1 MTFKINNLQK
11 VIPLRG
17 LGFVHVCSVFSTY
30 SLTRWAIFFIDE
42 RAYIKM
48 LAAKAHMN
56 LSEFILSYL
65 RKDFPENT
73 PNKETLEAMNECE
86 EGRGIKCESIE
97 DFWEKM
103 GMNTPEDH

>member
-1 MTFKINNLQK
+1 MNYQSKRRHDMAK
-11 VIPLRG
+11 VTID
-17 LGFVHVCSVFSTY
+17 CT
-30 SLTRWAIFFIDE
+30 IDE

-65 RKDFPENT
+65 RKDFPEKI
-73 PNKETLEAMNECE
+73 PNEETIKAMKECE
-86 EGRGIKCESIE
+86 EGHGIKAESIE

-103 GMNTPEDH
+103 GMKPSATS

>member
-1 MTFKINNLQK
+1 MSAQSHGQHHHNKAK
-11 VIPLRG
+11 VTID
-17 LGFVHVCSVFSTY
+17 CT
-30 SLTRWAIFFIDE
+30 IDE

-65 RKDFPENT
+65 RKDFPQEK
-73 PNKETLEAMNECE
+73 PNKVTLEAMRESK
-86 EGRGIKCESIE
+86 EGKGIKCDSLE

-103 GMNTPEDH
+103 GMSPNA

>member
-1 MTFKINNLQK
+1 MGAHSHAQHHHDKAK
-11 VIPLRG
+11 VTIDCT
-17 LGFVHVCSVFSTY
+17 V
-30 SLTRWAIFFIDE
+30 DE

-65 RKDFPENT
+65 RKDFPKDRK
-73 PNKETLEAMNECE
+73 PNKITLDAMKESK
-86 EGRGIKCESIE
+86 EGKGIKCDSIE

-103 GMNTPEDH
+103 GMDPNA

>member
-1 MTFKINNLQK
+1 MGAQSQAQYQRDRAK
-11 VIPLRG
+11 VTIDCT
-17 LGFVHVCSVFSTY
+17 V
-30 SLTRWAIFFIDE
+30 DE

-65 RKDFPENT
+65 RKDFPQDRK
-73 PNKETLEAMNECE
+73 PNQITLDAMRESKEGKGM
-86 EGRGIKCESIE
+86 KCESME

-103 GMNTPEDH
+103 GMNPNA

>member
-1 MTFKINNLQK
+1 MGAHSHAHHCNRAK
-11 VIPLRG
+11 VTID
-17 LGFVHVCSVFSTY
+17 CSV
-30 SLTRWAIFFIDE
+30 DE

-65 RKDFPENT
+65 RKDFPGFQT
-73 PNKETLEAMNECE
+73 PNKETVESMKELD
-86 EGRGIKCESIE
+86 EGRGIHCSSIE

-103 GMNTPEDH
+103 GMNPND

>member
-1 MTFKINNLQK
+1 MGAQSQSHHHNKAK
-11 VIPLRG
+11 VTIDCT
-17 LGFVHVCSVFSTY
+17 V
-30 SLTRWAIFFIDE
+30 DE

-65 RKDFPENT
+65 RKDFPQDK
-73 PNKETLEAMNECE
+73 PNKETMESIQELR

-103 GMNTPEDH
+103 GMNPRA

>member
-1 MTFKINNLQK
+1 MVAQSHTQHHYDKAK
-11 VIPLRG
+11 VTIDCT
-17 LGFVHVCSVFSTY
+17 V
-30 SLTRWAIFFIDE
+30 DE

-65 RKDFPENT
+65 RKDFPEKT
-73 PNKETLEAMNECE
+73 PNKETLEAMKESE
-86 EGRGIKCESIE
+86 EGGGIKCESIE

-103 GMNTPEDH
+103 GMKPSAYS

>member
-1 MTFKINNLQK
+1 MRDHSQARHPQARHQDRAK
-11 VIPLRG
+11 VTIDCTL
-17 LGFVHVCSVFSTY
+17 
-30 SLTRWAIFFIDE
+30 DE

-65 RKDFPENT
+65 RKDFPVLKEKK
-73 PNKETLEAMNECE
+73 PNKQTMESIQELK
-86 EGRGIKCESIE
+86 EGRGIKCESVD

-103 GMNTPEDH
+103 GMSPHT

>member
-1 MTFKINNLQK
+1 MGAHSQHRHDRAK
-11 VIPLRG
+11 VTIDCT
-17 LGFVHVCSVFSTY
+17 V
-30 SLTRWAIFFIDE
+30 DE

-65 RKDFPENT
+65 RKDFPEKT
-73 PNKETLEAMNECE
+73 PNKETLEAMKECE
-86 EGRGIKCESIE
+86 EGCGIKCESIE

-103 GMNTPEDH
+103 GMKPSAYS

>member
-1 MTFKINNLQK
+1 MGAQSHHHDRAK
-11 VIPLRG
+11 VTIDCT
-17 LGFVHVCSVFSTY
+17 V
-30 SLTRWAIFFIDE
+30 DE

-65 RKDFPENT
+65 RKDFPKEKT
-73 PNKETLEAMNECE
+73 PNKETLEAMREID
-86 EGRGIKCESIE
+86 EGGGIKCDSIE

-103 GMNTPEDH
+103 GITRA

>member
-1 MTFKINNLQK
+1 MGDQSQAQNHRGRAK
-11 VIPLRG
+11 VTID
-17 LGFVHVCSVFSTY
+17 CSV
-30 SLTRWAIFFIDE
+30 DE

-65 RKDFPENT
+65 RKDFPQDRK
-73 PNKETLEAMNECE
+73 PNQITLDAMRESKEGKGM
-86 EGRGIKCESIE
+86 KCESME

-103 GMNTPEDH
+103 GMNPDA

>member
-1 MTFKINNLQK
+1 MGTHSHAHGNNAKVTFECTQ
-11 VIPLRG
+11 
-17 LGFVHVCSVFSTY
+17 
-30 SLTRWAIFFIDE
+30 DE

-65 RKDFPENT
+65 RKDFPEKT
-73 PNKETLEAMNECE
+73 PNKETLEAMKECE

-97 DFWEKM
+97 DFWDKM
-103 GMNTPEDH
+103 GMKPSAYS